1 MDTTHNMTCRLARLA
16 ALAHATVEQM
26 HAATEH
32 EDISPDSSI
41 MFGIELG
48 MVLKAEIAELR
59 RQVAMEETAR
69 LVRRVAA

>member
-1 MDTTHNMTCRLARLA
+1 MNTTHNMTCRLTRLA

-32 EDISPDSSI
+32 EDISPDSPI
-41 MFGIELG
+41 EFGIELG

-59 RQVAMEETAR
+59 RQVAIEETER
-69 LVRRVAA
+69 LVGRIAS